1 MSDDDSHKPTFTP
14 KSMGFFSEWYVHV
27 VWRSGYTENVN
38 GFKSE
43 AHARGWIEHESEKWI
58 DEKRGPRR

>member
-1 MSDDDSHKPTFTP
+1 MSDESHKPTFTP
-14 KSMGFFSEWYVHV
+14 KAMGFFSEWSVHV
-27 VWRSGYTENVN
+27 AWPSGYKETVN
-38 GFKSE
+38 GFKNE

>member
-1 MSDDDSHKPTFTP
+1 MSEETYKPTFTP
-14 KSMGFFSEWYVHV
+14 KSIGFFSEWCVHV
-27 VWRSGYTENVN
+27 AWPSGYKEIVN
-38 GFKSE
+38 GFKNE